1 MLPMKTS
8 RYGHDDEV
16 APQVSCLAGLYT
28 YSIPDVPPGSEP
40 VEQRKEDGFGSRFQQ
55 HDGVR
60 IVEKSPTK
68 CRLQTRGVHSRKE
81 KGGRE
86 RLEKL
91 VSNQFILKKKGHP
104 TPPYIGQGG
113 CHPPLHFR
121 GGTNPKGGGFWRR

>member
-1 MLPMKTS
+1 MKEHHKCS
-8 RYGHDDEV
+8 ASQD
-16 APQVSCLAGLYT
+16 YT
-28 YSIPDVPPGSEP
+28 HTMYLTFPPGSEP

-68 CRLQTRGVHSRKE
+68 CSFQTRGVRSRKE

-91 VSNQFILKKKGHP
+91 VSNQFELKKKGHS

-113 CHPPLHFR
+113 VPPPLH
-121 GGTNPKGGGFWRR
+121 